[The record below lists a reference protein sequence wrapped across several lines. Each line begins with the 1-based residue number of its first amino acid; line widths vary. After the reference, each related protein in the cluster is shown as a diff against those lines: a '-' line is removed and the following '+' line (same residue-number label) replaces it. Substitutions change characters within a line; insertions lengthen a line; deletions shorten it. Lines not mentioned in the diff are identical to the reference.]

1 MKEIFNPLKFN
12 QNVKNHSVID
22 NFLNTIQ
29 RAESTLSYGG
39 EKKKKKKNCIQT
51 SRQSETQSPRLKHKN
66 QYGDLKKKKG
76 KPIDEIHNIGKRTI

>member
-29 RAESTLSYGG
+29 RAESTLGYGG
-39 EKKKKKKNCIQT
+39 EKKKKKKKLYT
-51 SRQSETQSPRLKHKN
+51 N
-66 QYGDLKKKKG
+66 Q
-76 KPIDEIHNIGKRTI
+76 PPKRNTIASFKA

>member
-29 RAESTLSYGG
+29 RAESTLGYGG
-39 EKKKKKKNCIQT
+39 EKKKKKKKTVYKPAAKAKHN
-51 SRQSETQSPRLKHKN
+51 RLV
-66 QYGDLKKKKG
+66 
-76 KPIDEIHNIGKRTI
+76 

>member
-29 RAESTLSYGG
+29 RAESTISYGG
-39 EKKKKKKNCIQT
+39 AKKKKK
-51 SRQSETQSPRLKHKN
+51 
-66 QYGDLKKKKG
+66 
-76 KPIDEIHNIGKRTI
+76 

>member
-39 EKKKKKKNCIQT
+39 EKKKKKKKT
-51 SRQSETQSPRLKHKN
+51 VYKPAAKAKHN
-66 QYGDLKKKKG
+66 R
-76 KPIDEIHNIGKRTI
+76 IV